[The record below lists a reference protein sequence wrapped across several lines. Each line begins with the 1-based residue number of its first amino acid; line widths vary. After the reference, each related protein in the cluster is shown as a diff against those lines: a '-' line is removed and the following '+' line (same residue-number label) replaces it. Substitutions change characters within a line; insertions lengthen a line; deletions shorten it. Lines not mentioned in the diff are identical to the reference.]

1 MPQAFSKLK
10 TLEKSLLACLTDIKH
25 KTVSLMAMNF
35 LLKLF
40 ISAVAVIIT
49 AYFLDGV
56 TIGNNQFFI
65 TGSPQLNKLLTALL
79 VAIVLAFLNSI
90 VKPVLTLLSLPITFF
105 TLGLFLLVINALII
119 LFADKL
125 VDGFKVDGFW
135 TALWF
140 SLVLSLVSSFL
151 DLLKGKE
158 KEE

>member
-1 MPQAFSKLK
+1 
-10 TLEKSLLACLTDIKH
+10 
-25 KTVSLMAMNF
+25 MNF
-35 LLKLF
+35 LLKLM
-40 ISAVAVIIT
+40 ISAIAVMIT

-56 TIGNNQFFI
+56 TMGNNQFI
-65 TGSPQLNKLLTALL
+65 TTGSPQVNKLITALL

-105 TLGLFLLVINALII
+105 TLGLFLLVINAIII

-140 SLVLSLVSSFL
+140 SLVLSLVSSLL
-151 DLLKGKE
+151 DLTKGKE

>member
-1 MPQAFSKLK
+1 MANVVKQSHTWLSSSVLF
-10 TLEKSLLACLTDIKH
+10 IFI
-25 KTVSLMAMNF
+25 KTVSLFYMNF
-35 LLKLF
+35 LIKLF

-49 AYFLDGV
+49 AYFLSGV
-56 TIGNNQFFI
+56 TIGNNQFI
-65 TGSPQLNKLLTALL
+65 TTDSPQLNKFTTALL

-105 TLGLFLLVINALII
+105 TLGLFLLVINAIII

-140 SLVLSLVSSFL
+140 SLVLSLVSSIL
-151 DLLKGKE
+151 DLIKGKE

>member
-1 MPQAFSKLK
+1 
-10 TLEKSLLACLTDIKH
+10 
-25 KTVSLMAMNF
+25 MNF

-79 VAIVLAFLNSI
+79 VAIVLSFLNSI